1 MFCHPAPRDHLPLSA
16 SASHPVPWPEEVHGC
31 LNLRFPSGGQRQNGP
46 CVGHN
51 HTKSRLR
58 GGRNSGRNRP
68 GARLTITHAAEQI
81 SSRGNNVAAIEFDVS
96 EKSPYVARG
105 KRRHDDGGMG
115 VDRADSK
122 KIRNPILVQ
131 CHYRRRQ
138 RPTLNSHGEAIA
150 KDVPFWP
157 YGWDRREASGRW
169 ATQDAWRPEGVS
181 EGIPSRRPL
190 EGCPA

>member
-1 MFCHPAPRDHLPLSA
+1 MSVITTRKAVSAAVGARD
-16 SASHPVPWPEEVHGC
+16 GT
-31 LNLRFPSGGQRQNGP
+31 G
-46 CVGHN
+46 
-51 HTKSRLR
+51 
-58 GGRNSGRNRP
+58 P

-81 SSRGNNVAAIEFDVS
+81 PSRGNNVAAIEFDVS

-169 ATQDAWRPEGVS
+169 ATQDAWRPEGG
-181 EGIPSRRPL
+181 E
-190 EGCPA
+190 